1 MVTRT
6 AFTASAAAGIALAAV
21 VVGAGMMPAQAATP
35 TPSPTASATVAP
47 TAPATSGTPAA
58 PGTPPVF
65 SATQLRAYDTFDAH
79 QAVAVDDR
87 YFYAIDNQSIT
98 KHDRKTGAPLLQFV
112 GDANGPII
120 HMDSGVVVGSKLY
133 AATSNYNTSPEKS
146 SIEVFDTRTMKHIDT
161 FSFGIYRG
169 SITWLDWHDNAWW
182 ATFANYDKPGSG
194 STSPYGQTDN
204 TQVVKLDRDFQV
216 VESWTVPQAIL
227 DDVRPMSIS
236 GGSWGPDGRLWL
248 SGHDWDKAYVM
259 TIPTEGS
266 DLTWVSTVGLPNVE
280 GQGIAW
286 DRSTRQPTLWTIK
299 RSTSQVLTFS
309 APVSSITDPT
319 KAQWQVFGPGH
330 FQQ

>member
-6 AFTASAAAGIALAAV
+6 AFTATAAAGVALACV
-21 VVGAGMMPAQAATP
+21 IVGAGMMPAQATTAA
-35 TPSPTASATVAP
+35 PSPTASATVAP
-47 TAPATSGTPAA
+47 TDPAT
-58 PGTPPVF
+58 PGTPPVL
-65 SATQLRAYDTFDAH
+65 SATQVRAYDTFDAH

-98 KHDRKTGAPLLQFV
+98 KHDKKTGAPLLQFV
-112 GDANGPII
+112 GDADGPII
-120 HMDSGVVVGSKLY
+120 HMDSGVVVGTKLY

-194 STSPYGQTDN
+194 STLPYGQTDN

-266 DLTWVSTVGLPNVE
+266 DLTWVATVSLPNVE

-299 RSTSQVLTFS
+299 RSTSQVLSFS
-309 APVSSITDPT
+309 APVSSITNPT
-319 KAQWQVFGPGH
+319 KALWQVFGPGH